1 MIEKLN
7 SDKKYKEHFGALF
20 FMHFFKIAGK
30 NIYKENWRENMITR
44 LGRYTL
50 LLETKP
56 SIIGSAA
63 VVGKTEGEGPLAKEF
78 DHCYDDDSIDGCPS
92 WEKAE
97 SALHREAVTRA
108 IAKADLSPKDIDLIM
123 AGDLLNQCIGTSFGI
138 REMQMPFMGM
148 YGACSTMALSMATA
162 SVLAESGAINYA
174 VASTSSHFASAERQF
189 RLPLEYGG
197 QRPPAAQRTATA
209 SGASVITAHKENT
222 PCISACIFGKI
233 TDLGIKDANNMGAA
247 MAPAAA
253 TTIADF
259 LKDTKTNPQ
268 DYDLIL
274 TGDLG
279 KVGSELLIDLLN
291 KDYDYDISSV
301 HNDCGLMIY
310 DLEGQDVHAGGSG
323 CGCSGAV
330 VNSYIMKK
338 IINKELNKVLFVGTG
353 ALLSATSALQGESI
367 PSIAHGIL
375 LTSGE

>member
-1 MIEKLN
+1 MAERI
-7 SDKKYKEHFGALF
+7 
-20 FMHFFKIAGK
+20 GK
-30 NIYKENWRENMITR
+30 HTI
-44 LGRYTL
+44 L
-50 LLETKP
+50 LPSKP
-56 SIIGSAA
+56 SIIGFAS
-63 VVGKTEGEGPLAKEF
+63 VVGKAEGEGPLANEF
-78 DHCYDDDSIDGCPS
+78 DKVYDDDTIDGCPT
-92 WEKAE
+92 WEKSE
-97 SALHREAVTRA
+97 SALHKESVSRA

-138 REMQMPFMGM
+138 RELQIPFLGL
-148 YGACSTMALSMATA
+148 YGACSTMALSMALA
-162 SVLAESGAINYA
+162 SVMVDSQVVNNA

-253 TTIADF
+253 STIADF

-338 IINKELNKVLFVGTG
+338 LVNKELNKVLFVGTG

>member
-1 MIEKLN
+1 
-7 SDKKYKEHFGALF
+7 
-20 FMHFFKIAGK
+20 
-30 NIYKENWRENMITR
+30 MITR
-44 LGRYTL
+44 IGRYTL
-50 LLETKP
+50 LLDSKP

-209 SGASVITAHKENT
+209 SGASVITTHQENT
-222 PCISACIFGKI
+222 PCIEACVFGKI

-291 KDYDYDISSV
+291 KDYDYDISQV

-338 IINKELNKVLFVGTG
+338 LINKELNKVLFVGTG